1 MLDLG
6 LPPLIACPIAFVAGV
21 AAMLLV
27 AGVMALLTRL
37 QQSGNLNMQNAVGL
51 SGEVYIPIPEGGKGK
66 ITLILQERFTEADAV
81 CPSGA
86 LPTGQ
91 VVTVIGIAENN
102 TLVVQPKSI

>member
-1 MLDLG
+1 M
-6 LPPLIACPIAFVAGV
+6 
-21 AAMLLV
+21 
-27 AGVMALLTRL
+27 
-37 QQSGNLNMQNAVGL
+37 
-51 SGEVYIPIPEGGKGK
+51 YIPIPEGGKGK

-91 VVTVIGIAENN
+91 AVTVIGIAENN